1 MGEVGGIEKWLEEER
16 APGWVGKEGASGGE
30 MSKDGVE
37 REEEQRDLG
46 GERRL
51 RSRGKLKGQRRAEA

>member
-1 MGEVGGIEKWLEEER
+1 
-16 APGWVGKEGASGGE
+16 